1 MGPEQAPAAAGT
13 GLADT
18 DPTDAGAV
26 DAGLTD
32 AGPADAATAISADG
46 SVPDRSPAVPAAY
59 ADAAVAGITET
70 PTTVA
75 ASAGAPPVDPTAGTP
90 ATPPAAIGTPR
101 ETGGEGEGDGGAEGG
116 SGRWPAIAGVAAGAV
131 AMLVTLVVVLKAGGG
146 APKRLP
152 AELAGAD
159 PGLFTGWGLPI
170 SRLLCDTAGV
180 ATVGALLAAA
190 FLFPAAGGKPGAAG
204 RRMLRWA
211 SAAAWVWCVA
221 SLAQFAFTVSDL
233 IGRPL
238 PGALSRH
245 NVGNVIDAVPQP
257 RALLIVAGL
266 AFAIAIGA
274 GVARRLDTSAWLAVL
289 ALGALLP
296 VAMTGHAH
304 GSGGHDLA
312 TVSGGLHVLGVS
324 AWVGGLA
331 ALLAGGRRL
340 GGRELV
346 TAVTRYSGIAGL
358 CLVVVAISGVV
369 NAYVRVAS
377 WSALLDSRY
386 GNLVI
391 AKAVALV
398 VLAGLGAAHR
408 RFTIRRLAASPGRR
422 RPFLRL
428 GAAEVAVM
436 GVAIALGAGLSR
448 TPTPAGADGVAT
460 DDPVVSLL
468 GYPMPPPFTAGRI
481 VTGARPD
488 LLFLTVVLLGAW
500 LYLTG
505 VIRLRRAGA
514 SWPVGRTVSWLMG
527 LAVIAFATS
536 SGLGPYGRVL
546 FSVHM
551 AQHLLLMMLAPV
563 LLVLGAPVTLA
574 LRALPTGVTGTTRS
588 ARAWLLRIVNSRWLA
603 FVSHP
608 VVTFTLYSVSLYVL
622 YLTPLYGW
630 VLRNHLAHL
639 AMMCH
644 FLVVGYLFFWLL
656 IGVDPGPRR
665 PVYPARIVLLFLASA
680 VHTFF
685 GVILMMSNEV
695 IGASYYR
702 LLDRPWGGSLLDVQ
716 QVGGGMAWS
725 FGELPSLAVLAA
737 LFFQWA
743 RTEERHGRAK
753 DARMDS
759 GEDDEF
765 EAYNRYL
772 ASLAKPGP
780 RPPRP

>member
-1 MGPEQAPAAAGT
+1 MGPEQAPTVADPHLIDPGQVDSGPVDSDPPVDSGPVDSDPPVDSGPPAEKGTLAAGTAGTAGTSVVDAEPAATGGLAASPAVESPAGGAAAG
-13 GLADT
+13 GD
-18 DPTDAGAV
+18 DGAG
-26 DAGLTD
+26 
-32 AGPADAATAISADG
+32 S
-46 SVPDRSPAVPAAY
+46 RRW
-59 ADAAVAGITET
+59 AAV
-70 PTTVA
+70 
-75 ASAGAPPVDPTAGTP
+75 
-90 ATPPAAIGTPR
+90 
-101 ETGGEGEGDGGAEGG
+101 
-116 SGRWPAIAGVAAGAV
+116 AGVAAGAV

-152 AELAGAD
+152 PELAGAD
-159 PGLFTGWGLPI
+159 PGLVTGWGLPV

-190 FLFPAAGGKPGAAG
+190 FLFPAAGGRPGAAG
-204 RRMLRWA
+204 TRMLRRA
-211 SAAAWVWCVA
+211 SVAAWVWCAA

-238 PGALSRH
+238 PGALTRH
-245 NVGNVIDAVPQP
+245 NMSNVLDAVPQP

-266 AFAIAIGA
+266 AFAIAVGA
-274 GVARRLDTSAWLAVL
+274 GVARQLDTSAWLAVL
-289 ALGALLP
+289 ALGTLLP

-312 TVSGGLHVLGVS
+312 TVSGGFHVVGVA

-331 ALLAGGRRL
+331 ALLVGGRRL
-340 GGRELV
+340 AGRELI
-346 TAVTRYSGIAGL
+346 TAVTRYSGVAAL
-358 CLVVVAISGVV
+358 CLVVVAASGAV
-369 NAYVRVAS
+369 NAYVRVGS
-377 WSALLDSRY
+377 WGALVDSRY

-391 AKAVALV
+391 AKIAALV

-408 RFTIRRLAASPGRR
+408 RFTIRRLTASPGRR

-436 GVAIALGAGLSR
+436 GVAVALGAGLSR
-448 TPTPAGADGVAT
+448 TPTPAAADGGT
-460 DDPVVSLL
+460 DPVVSLL
-468 GYPMPPPFTAGRI
+468 GFPLPPPFTAGRI
-481 VTGARPD
+481 ITEARPD
-488 LLFLTVVLLGAW
+488 LLFGTVVLLGVW

-505 VIRLRRAGA
+505 VLRLRRAGA
-514 SWPVGRTVSWLMG
+514 SWPVGRTASWLLG
-527 LAVIAFATS
+527 LTVIGFATS

-563 LLVLGAPVTLA
+563 LLVLGAPITLA
-574 LRALPTGVTGTTRS
+574 LRVLPTGVTGTTRS
-588 ARAWLLRIVNSRWLA
+588 ARAWLLRVVNSRFLA
-603 FVSHP
+603 LVSHP
-608 VVTFTLYSVSLYVL
+608 VVTFVLYSVSLYVL

-644 FLVVGYLFFWLL
+644 FLTVGYLFFWLL

-665 PVYPARIVLLFLASA
+665 PAHPARIMLLFLASA

-685 GVILMMSNEV
+685 GVILMVSNDV
-695 IGASYYR
+695 IGASYYQ
-702 LLDRPWGGSLLDVQ
+702 LLHRPWGGSLLQVQ

-725 FGELPSLAVLAA
+725 FGELPSLGVLAA

-743 RTEERHGRAK
+743 RTEERQTRAK

-772 ASLAKPGP
+772 ASLAAP
-780 RPPRP
+780 RSRRPNP

>member
-1 MGPEQAPAAAGT
+1 M
-13 GLADT
+13 
-18 DPTDAGAV
+18 
-26 DAGLTD
+26 
-32 AGPADAATAISADG
+32 
-46 SVPDRSPAVPAAY
+46 
-59 ADAAVAGITET
+59 VAG
-70 PTTVA
+70 V
-75 ASAGAPPVDPTAGTP
+75 V
-90 ATPPAAIGTPR
+90 
-101 ETGGEGEGDGGAEGG
+101 
-116 SGRWPAIAGVAAGAV
+116 AGAV
-131 AMLVTLVVVLKAGGG
+131 AMLVTLVVVLEAGGG

-190 FLFPAAGGKPGAAG
+190 FLFPAAGGKPGVAG
-204 RRMLRWA
+204 TRLLRWA
-211 SAAAWVWCVA
+211 SVAAWVWCVA

-238 PGALSRH
+238 PAALSRH
-245 NVGNVIDAVPQP
+245 NVGNVLDAVPQP

-266 AFAIAIGA
+266 TFAIAVAA
-274 GVARRLDTSAWLAVL
+274 GVARKLDTAAWLAVL

-312 TVSGGLHVLGVS
+312 TVSSGLHVLGVA

-340 GGRELV
+340 AGRELV
-346 TAVTRYSGIAGL
+346 TAVTRYSGLAGL
-358 CLVVVAISGVV
+358 CLVVVALSGVV
-369 NAYVRVAS
+369 NAYVRVGS
-377 WSALLDSRY
+377 WSALVDSRY

-391 AKAVALV
+391 AKVVALV
-398 VLAGLGAAHR
+398 ALAGLGAAHR
-408 RFTIRRLAASPGRR
+408 RFTIRRLTASPSRR

-428 GAAEVAVM
+428 GAAEVALM
-436 GVAIALGAGLSR
+436 GVAVALGAGLSR
-448 TPTPAGADGVAT
+448 TPTPASADGGAA

-468 GYPMPPPFTAGRI
+468 GYPLPPPFAAGRI
-481 VTGARPD
+481 VTEARPD

-505 VIRLRRAGA
+505 VVRLRRAGA
-514 SWPVGRTVSWLMG
+514 SWPVGRTVSWLLG

-574 LRALPTGVTGTTRS
+574 LRTLPTGVTGTTRS
-588 ARAWLLRIVNSRWLA
+588 ARAWLLRVVNSRWLA

-608 VVTFTLYSVSLYVL
+608 VVTFVLYSVSLYAL

-665 PVYPARIVLLFLASA
+665 PPYPARIMLLFLASA

-685 GVILMMSNEV
+685 GVILMVSNEV
-695 IGASYYR
+695 IGESYYR

-772 ASLAKPGP
+772 ASLARPRS